1 MAAFPGLQYEID
13 VDIQLVGVSF
23 PRRGWTLFIASDQQ
37 TFLIRG
43 YGKVRYINYVLDL
56 SRQASEGDTATQLS
70 FS

>member
-37 TFLIRG
+37 TFPEAM
-43 YGKVRYINYVLDL
+43 GKYAISIMSSICRDRLPKETLLRN
-56 SRQASEGDTATQLS
+56 
-70 FS
+70 